1 MADTITTWTPISAP
15 TDFRDDAVFDIDSK
29 TKSIQVLIEQPIV
42 AGENKSQF
50 IKFQMGRYYDAIDL
64 TEMQV
69 NIVFLSPA
77 GNRGISAAVNT
88 EYSDDAIRFGWLVPY
103 AACPEKGKLY
113 FAVEF
118 VGADYTLKTTAG
130 CTNVLDSISDRDI
143 VPEPVEQEWYIVLQA
158 NVATLM
164 QEAQRALG
172 RVEGIFN
179 ALGTPMAAGT
189 AAEMVEESAIYVYTG
204 SEPNYEYGYWY
215 YHDGTEWHPGGEY
228 ASTALIVDDTLSVAG
243 RAADAKAVGDKISD
257 SVDSIQSEVGYFTEY
272 RPVLM
277 SKGRINIG
285 SSTTNLTPEDVD
297 GYEYAIVACSQ
308 GDMFT
313 INAQTESGIR
323 VWGFVAADGTNVYK
337 TNGSNA
343 IESIIIAPAGSEYL
357 VINNTVKGNIS
368 YIGQR
373 TSKHVDAMEKEVNYP
388 IKMSQQT
395 NANGEYYYINAEA
408 STISFNGRYTIATPC
423 RYAIVPCVE
432 GDVFT
437 INATGGLYPRAY
449 AFASVDGTNLQKA
462 DKNATLTD
470 YEVTAPANSAFLIIN
485 DFSDRTSYKGTLANC
500 PVKRNQLDGVQADVS
515 GALLDVSEIKTDL
528 YNTPIAM
535 IGTNQYINLGFT
547 DLTQPVN
554 LTRLYG
560 MEGCKYAIV
569 ECQEGDKF
577 ILNAAGGS
585 YPRAYAFIDSDN
597 LILERAEQNAS
608 FSNAV
613 ITAPANTAKLVI
625 NDKSG
630 ATSYY
635 GKKSLTY
642 RVDTLES
649 AGATPLKLNGKTM
662 INFGDSIFGRGQG
675 ASGISGRL
683 AYKTGATVYN
693 CGLSGTAMAIRQSL
707 PYYNPFAMCNLAD
720 AIASGNFSTQEAA
733 LSESDIPAQAPQ
745 VTALL
750 ENLDFSTIDYV
761 TIALGTNDWGGTGA
775 VIDNTENK
783 YDTTA
788 VCGALRHS
796 IETILNA
803 YPKAIIIILSTIY
816 RAKITEGA
824 YTDQGANGRGYT
836 LQDLNT
842 ALRGVADEYHLKF
855 IDNFNVGF
863 NKWTCPQY
871 YASNDGTHPD
881 IAGFEVLAENIS
893 AHI

>member
-1 MADTITTWTPISAP
+1 MADKIL
-15 TDFRDDAVFDIDSK
+15 
-29 TKSIQVLIEQPIV
+29 KSITFPGLQDKYIISETTVDSVPTQGSTNAV
-42 AGENKSQF
+42 SSGG
-50 IKFQMGRYYDAIDL
+50 MWDALAD
-64 TEMQV
+64 V
-69 NIVFLSPA
+69 
-77 GNRGISAAVNT
+77 
-88 EYSDDAIRFGWLVPY
+88 SDA
-103 AACPEKGKLY
+103 
-113 FAVEF
+113 
-118 VGADYTLKTTAG
+118 
-130 CTNVLDSISDRDI
+130 LD
-143 VPEPVEQEWYIVLQA
+143 
-158 NVATLM
+158 
-164 QEAQRALG
+164 
-172 RVEGIFN
+172 
-179 ALGTPMAAGT
+179 
-189 AAEMVEESAIYVYTG
+189 
-204 SEPNYEYGYWY
+204 
-215 YHDGTEWHPGGEY
+215 
-228 ASTALIVDDTLSVAG
+228 
-243 RAADAKAVGDKISD
+243 D

-297 GYEYAIVACSQ
+297 GYEYAIIACSQ

-323 VWGFVAADGTNVYK
+323 VWGFVTADGTNVYK
-337 TNGSNA
+337 TNASNA

-395 NANGEYYYINAEA
+395 DANGKYYYINAEA
-408 STISFNGRYTIATPC
+408 STISFNSRNTIASPY
-423 RYAIVPCVE
+423 RYAIVPCAG

-437 INATGGLYPRAY
+437 INATGGGFPRAY
-449 AFASVDGTNLQKA
+449 AFASIDGTNLKKA
-462 DKNATLTD
+462 DSGATLTD

-485 DFSDRTSYKGTLANC
+485 DLSGRTSYKGTLANC
-500 PVKRNQLDGVQADVS
+500 PVKRNQLSSVQTEVS
-515 GALLDVSEIKTDL
+515 GVLLDVNGIKTDL
-528 YNTPIAM
+528 YNVPIAM
-535 IGTNQYINLGFT
+535 SGTNQYINLGLS
-547 DLTQPVN
+547 DLTQPVD
-554 LTRLYG
+554 LTHLYSLAG
-560 MEGCKYAIV
+560 FKYAIV

-577 ILNAAGGS
+577 TINATGGGF
-585 YPRAYAFIDSDN
+585 PRAYAFLDGNN

-625 NDKSG
+625 NDKSDS
-630 ATSYY
+630 TSYY
-635 GKKSLTY
+635 GEESLTY
-642 RVDTLES
+642 RVNALES
-649 AGATPLKLNGKTM
+649 AGATPLKLKGKNM
-662 INFGDSIFGRGQG
+662 VNFGDSIFGRGQG
-675 ASGISGRL
+675 DSGISGRL

-720 AIASGNFSTQEAA
+720 AIASGDFSTQEAV

-816 RAKITEGA
+816 RAKITSGE
-824 YTDQGANGRGYT
+824 YSDQGANGRGYT
-836 LQDLNT
+836 LQDLNV
-842 ALRGVADEYHLKF
+842 ALKGVADEYHLKF

-893 AHI
+893 AHL

>member
-1 MADTITTWTPISAP
+1 MADKIL
-15 TDFRDDAVFDIDSK
+15 
-29 TKSIQVLIEQPIV
+29 KSITFPNLPDKYIIPKTIV
-42 AGENKSQF
+42 
-50 IKFQMGRYYDAIDL
+50 
-64 TEMQV
+64 
-69 NIVFLSPA
+69 
-77 GNRGISAAVNT
+77 
-88 EYSDDAIRFGWLVPY
+88 
-103 AACPEKGKLY
+103 
-113 FAVEF
+113 
-118 VGADYTLKTTAG
+118 
-130 CTNVLDSISDRDI
+130 DSIPTQGSTNAVSSGGVFSALADVSD
-143 VPEPVEQEWYIVLQA
+143 
-158 NVATLM
+158 
-164 QEAQRALG
+164 ALD
-172 RVEGIFN
+172 N
-179 ALGTPMAAGT
+179 
-189 AAEMVEESAIYVYTG
+189 
-204 SEPNYEYGYWY
+204 
-215 YHDGTEWHPGGEY
+215 
-228 ASTALIVDDTLSVAG
+228 
-243 RAADAKAVGDKISD
+243 

-313 INAQTESGIR
+313 INAHADSGIR
-323 VWGFVAADGTNVYK
+323 VWGFVTADGTNVYK
-337 TNGSNA
+337 TNTNNA
-343 IESIIIAPAGSEYL
+343 LETIIIAPAGSEYL

-373 TSKHVDAMEKEVNYP
+373 TPKHVDAMEKEVNYP

-395 NANGEYYYINAEA
+395 DANGKYYYINAEA
-408 STISFNGRYTIATPC
+408 STISFNSRNAIATPY
-423 RYAIVPCVE
+423 RYAIVSCSA

-437 INATGGLYPRAY
+437 INATGGGFPRAY
-449 AFASVDGTNLQKA
+449 AFASIDGTNLKKA
-462 DKNATLTD
+462 DSGAVLTD

-485 DFSDRTSYKGTLANC
+485 DFSGRTSYKGTLANC
-500 PVKRNQLDGVQADVS
+500 PVKRNQLSSVQTEVS
-515 GALLDVSEIKTDL
+515 GVLSDVNGIKTDL
-528 YNTPIAM
+528 YNVPIAM
-535 IGTNQYINLGFT
+535 SGTNQYINLGLS
-547 DLTQPVN
+547 DLTQPVD
-554 LTRLYG
+554 LTHLYSLAG
-560 MEGCKYAIV
+560 FKYAIV

-577 ILNAAGGS
+577 TINVVGGGF
-585 YPRAYAFIDSDN
+585 PRAYAFLDGNN

-608 FSNAV
+608 FSNTV
-613 ITAPANTAKLVI
+613 ITAPSNTAKLVI

-630 ATSYY
+630 STSYY
-635 GKKSLTY
+635 GEESLTY
-642 RVDTLES
+642 RVNALES

-816 RAKITEGA
+816 RAKITDGV

-842 ALRGVADEYHLKF
+842 ALRGVAGEYHLKF

-893 AHI
+893 AHL